1 MGPLLQS
8 MEAGKP
14 APGFNDKWGNL
25 AKMRSSITGVLAAL
39 RASAVNQD
47 AGGVTNIKLDFP
59 RYALFID

>member
-1 MGPLLQS
+1 

-25 AKMRSSITGVLAAL
+25 AKMRSSITGDLTAL
-39 RASAVNQD
+39 RASAVKQD
-47 AGGVTNIKLDFP
+47 VAGVKNIKLDFP